1 MIGGRNFEPT
11 ARTKFTV
18 ALDGVTRDSV
28 DSLPPGPFL
37 RFIAVPAADVVDPS
51 RDYYQVVVTSTPPA
65 RVGVEQFDV
74 SATRPLVGYGGGW
87 HEQEFNPR
95 TGLRWRWLSE
105 RGELQLRTPTRPL
118 TLHLEGESPL
128 KYFSRGSRL
137 LVRSGDRTVFDQ
149 ALSADFS
156 LDIPVDAAVE
166 TISLATDQVFAPA
179 DRSRRSADRRHLGL
193 RIFKCE
199 LRPAP
204 SK

>member
-1 MIGGRNFEPT
+1 MRARQSSELPNGASNQRSQRLSTRITPVMI
-11 ARTKFTV
+11 
-18 ALDGVTRDSV
+18 ALIG
-28 DSLPPGPFL
+28 
-37 RFIAVPAADVVDPS
+37 A
-51 RDYYQVVVTSTPPA
+51 
-65 RVGVEQFDV
+65 
-74 SATRPLVGYGGGW
+74 GW

-95 TGLRWRWLSE
+95 TGGRWRWLSE

-199 LRPAP
+199 LRPAQ
-204 SK
+204 